1 MNLSKNGS
9 AITLFM
15 ATRFFYLFLFYLFI
29 PFLLFFYFFILAYAR
44 PIRDTASMVLVGR
57 NSVYTSVSKR
67 DDIEIAII
75 WSYFK
80 IRNSTE
86 SFSKNNILIFSGIVR
101 YFISEKTIENQ
112 IR

>member
-9 AITLFM
+9 AIPLFM
-15 ATRFFYLFLFYLFI
+15 ATRFFYLFFFYLFI
-29 PFLLFFYFFILAYAR
+29 LFYYYFFILAYAR
-44 PIRDTASMVLVGR
+44 PICDTASMVLVGC